1 MINGIPTLDD
11 LDLQGKR
18 VLVRF
23 DYNVKYLNGKV
34 SDDERILR
42 TLPTLTYIVSKAS
55 SVIILSHLGRP
66 EKVGEIDKDFSLKK
80 VAEYL
85 STLLSEE
92 IYFHDDLNLDLF
104 SDNQKKISM
113 LENVRFFEGETDNNE
128 LFSKKLAQLADVFV
142 MDAFGT
148 AHRKHSSTYHVAKY
162 FNEK

>member
-42 TLPTLTYIVSKAS
+42 TLPTLTYILSKAS

-66 EKVGEIDKDFSLKK
+66 EKVGEIDKNFSLKK
-80 VAEYL
+80 VAEHL
-85 STLLSEE
+85 SALLSEE
-92 IYFHDDLNLDLF
+92 IYFHDDFSSFTIGRMINDHRPLINTDLECIQKNKISITPLSLNL
-104 SDNQKKISM
+104 
-113 LENVRFFEGETDNNE
+113 TNNE
-128 LFSKKLAQLADVFV
+128 F
-142 MDAFGT
+142 
-148 AHRKHSSTYHVAKY
+148 
-162 FNEK
+162 FNRMNYDI

>member
-42 TLPTLTYIVSKAS
+42 TLPTLTYILSKAN

-66 EKVGEIDKDFSLKK
+66 DIKGAIDDNFSLKK
-80 VAEYL
+80 VAEHL
-85 STLLSEE
+85 SSLLSKE
-92 IYFHDDLNLDLF
+92 IYFHDNLNLDHF
-104 SDNQKKISM
+104 SNNQKKK
-113 LENVRFFEGETDNNE
+113 EF
-128 LFSKKLAQLADVFV
+128 
-142 MDAFGT
+142 
-148 AHRKHSSTYHVAKY
+148 
-162 FNEK
+162 